1 MGIRRRIESAVMSK
15 ETGRVLESGEACVF
29 VEFLP
34 SRKSIEFVIDTGFYG
49 TLSLPESLAS
59 ELNLQIENEVE
70 IEVFGSQKLICGITT
85 TEVFWL
91 GEKRKI
97 EILINYGED
106 VLLGTEM
113 LRDCVLRINYRNKRL
128 TIRKLK

>member
-1 MGIRRRIESAVMSK
+1 MVVLKES
-15 ETGRVLESGEACVF
+15 GRVLESGEACVF

-34 SRKSIEFVIDTGFYG
+34 SGKNIEFVIDTGFYG
-49 TLSLPESLAS
+49 TLSLPDSLAN
-59 ELNLQIENEVE
+59 ELNLPIENEVE
-70 IEVFGSQKLICGITT
+70 IEVFAKQKLVCGITT
-85 TEVFWL
+85 AEVFWL
-91 GEKRKI
+91 GEKRKV

-106 VLLGTEM
+106 ILLGTEM